1 MAGLI
6 EADGHISNLRIY
18 IDIAFHLNDAPLAY
32 YIKKRIGYGVVSKV
46 KNKNALFYRANL
58 EGCIVIAKLINSK
71 LRTDKINNFNSLLEL
86 INKRIA
92 TPLIPQKKDTSSL
105 TNSYW
110 LAGFSDGDS
119 SFQIKTLKRENR
131 KFAYEIRLNYQVD
144 QKNKLILEQIKKV
157 FGGSIG
163 HRKSQDSFYFGSV
176 SYGSAK
182 KVINYF
188 DHFNL
193 LSSKYPNYLKW
204 RDVYRLIQKNKH
216 LTKEGINHII
226 KIKLSMN
233 SYSKDIFEI

>member
-1 MAGLI
+1 M
-6 EADGHISNLRIY
+6 
-18 IDIAFHLNDAPLAY
+18 
-32 YIKKRIGYGVVSKV
+32 
-46 KNKNALFYRANL
+46 KNKNALVYRANL
-58 EGCIVIAKLINSK
+58 EGSIVIAKLINGK
-71 LRTDKINNFNSLLEL
+71 LRTDKINKFNYLLEL
-86 INKRIA
+86 INKRISTRL
-92 TPLIPQKKDTSSL
+92 TPKEKDTSIL

-110 LAGFSDGDS
+110 LAGFSDADC

-131 KFAYEIRLNYQVD
+131 RFGYEIRLNYQVD

-163 HRKSQDSFYFGSV
+163 HRKSQDTFYYASV

-216 LTKEGINHII
+216 LTKEGINDII

-233 SYSKDIFEI
+233 SYSKDRFEI